1 MNCRH
6 FPLHQAFNLWLVYL
20 KISWGTSASLEG
32 VRTGSPLWARMQW
45 ALVSLY
51 LDESC
56 SAFLIFIF
64 LFFGLMHLLLRYSL
78 WILVWGQ
85 VWGKQLVCPGSLRCL
100 CFFSP
105 NQQCGNLSGVVLW
118 CYNSP
123 RGDKWLN
130 WEWSPALW
138 AVTMLEYTK
147 NYLAKKKGLTQLM
160 DCHAVCQNSSWTWSS
175 TVAGHRLFSPRTVR
189 FI

>member
-1 MNCRH
+1 MNRRH

-20 KISWGTSASLEG
+20 KISRGTSASLEG

-56 SAFLIFIF
+56 SAFLIFF
-64 LFFGLMHLLLRYSL
+64 FFFGLMHLLLRYSL

-147 NYLAKKKGLTQLM
+147 NYLAKKKWLDPTHGLSCSVSKQFM
-160 DCHAVCQNSSWTWSS
+160 DMKLYGS
-175 TVAGHRLFSPRTVR
+175 RSPS
-189 FI
+189 F

>member
-1 MNCRH
+1 M
-6 FPLHQAFNLWLVYL
+6 LLWRALGQVVPYEQGCNEHWCLCTLMSLVL
-20 KISWGTSASLEG
+20 L
-32 VRTGSPLWARMQW
+32 
-45 ALVSLY
+45 
-51 LDESC
+51 
-56 SAFLIFIF
+56 FLFFIN
-64 LFFGLMHLLLRYSL
+64 FFGLMHLLLRYSL